1 MVPSI
6 LIGFAEGKLF
16 FCFWVM
22 NHHSKEEDV
31 FSNHQQRQIQM
42 SYEKDLVTFYSTGWL
57 IGIFIMENDKL
68 YNNG

>member
-16 FCFWVM
+16 FCFLVM

-42 SYEKDLVTFYSTGWL
+42 SYEKDLVTFYSTG
-57 IGIFIMENDKL
+57 
-68 YNNG
+68 